1 MDLKELL
8 EQNLLDGTVFYLVLS
23 GLRHKTSESFSKV
36 TVKPMLLKGELS
48 YQFTYHYTNKVTHQN
63 ARATETLQLLLDLWQ
78 TTFKQGQ
85 IYSSTADYQVFIN
98 KDDSA
103 RVLSQPPTRQAPELQ
118 HNRKKEYLLAEG
130 TAHDFL
136 VRLGVM
142 NAEGKVLAQKYD
154 KYRQINR
161 FVELVADVAD
171 KLPHPEGRPLR
182 IVDFGSGKSY
192 LTFALYYYLRVMKA
206 MDVEILGL
214 DLKQDVIADCSRIAR
229 DLGYSQLQFVVGD
242 IASYQGLEQVDM
254 VVTLHA
260 CDTATDD
267 ALAKAVAW
275 GAEVI
280 LSVPCC
286 QHELAKQL
294 HNPILRPM
302 EKHGIIKERLAA
314 LVTDSLRASVLEIVG
329 YDVQLVEFIDMEHTP
344 KNVMIRALKHKQR
357 AASRQAVQE
366 YLSLRDFCSLQGL
379 YIEQAFGSLLTDSLQ
394 NPE

>member
-1 MDLKELL
+1 MDLRELL
-8 EQNLLDGTVFYLVLS
+8 EQDLVQGTLFYLVLS
-23 GLRHKTSESFSKV
+23 GLRRKTSESFSKV
-36 TVKPMLLKGELS
+36 TVKPILLRGDLA
-48 YQFTYHYTNKVTHQN
+48 YQFTYHYSSKVTHTN
-63 ARATETLQLLLDLWQ
+63 VPAARALQLLLDLWQ

-85 IYSSTADYQVFIN
+85 IYSQTADYQVFIN
-98 KDDSA
+98 KDGQA
-103 RVLSQPPTRQAPELQ
+103 RVLSQPPTRLAPALQ

-142 NAEGKVLAQKYD
+142 NPEGKVLAQKYD

-161 FVELVADVAD
+161 FVELVADVVGN
-171 KLPHPEGRPLR
+171 LPKPDGRPLR

-206 MDVEILGL
+206 MDVDILGL
-214 DLKQDVIADCSRIAR
+214 DLKQDVIADCSRIAE
-229 DLGYSQLQFVVGD
+229 DLGYSHLHFVVGD

-260 CDTATDD
+260 CDTATDA
-267 ALAKAVAW
+267 ALAKAVQW

-294 HNPILRPM
+294 HNPIFRPM
-302 EKHGIIKERLAA
+302 EKHGIIKERLSA
-314 LVTDSLRASVLEIVG
+314 LVTDSLRANILEIVG
-329 YDVQLVEFIDMEHTP
+329 YEVQLVEFIDMEHTP
-344 KNVMIRALKHKQR
+344 KNVMIRALKRKQR
-357 AASRQAVQE
+357 TAPQQAIQE
-366 YLSLRDFCSLQGL
+366 YLTLRDFWSLGEL
-379 YIEQAFGSLLTDSLQ
+379 YIEQAFGSVLTDRLSDR
-394 NPE
+394 